1 MADGSKWKLRFTAEE
16 IAAYLKESYQEIS
29 KEYKQ
34 QQHAAEKLKTQVFS
48 FERAQAMAKD
58 VYLKGGMKQWREKKR
73 RLDKS
78 GETIAHAKEAYER
91 SARDF
96 AAVPKPKWYQS
107 GKDYQMR
114 ATRLAQTKAQI
125 DDLEKEYATKTAAL
139 QSEKE
144 HMDAR
149 CQSPAGIEK
158 IAAITKGILWKNQ
171 PLANKYEE
179 AAKRAA
185 VTYEQLAEIK
195 DLQKAVQQQVHLDK
209 GRPLTYS
216 TRLDE
221 KTPPAAKG
229 QAKYKGSHPLGYGDE
244 RSLMNAARNI
254 ARGRFS
260 DHLKFDEHHKDFA
273 AMDQTEREAELE
285 RTERLL

>member
-1 MADGSKWKLRFTAEE
+1 
-16 IAAYLKESYQEIS
+16 
-29 KEYKQ
+29 
-34 QQHAAEKLKTQVFS
+34 
-48 FERAQAMAKD
+48 
-58 VYLKGGMKQWREKKR
+58 
-73 RLDKS
+73 
-78 GETIAHAKEAYER
+78 
-91 SARDF
+91 
-96 AAVPKPKWYQS
+96 
-107 GKDYQMR
+107 MR

-285 RTERLL
+285 HTERLL